1 MITQNIHNVVNFKV
15 TDIRE
20 NNSGKDSLTG
30 KDDIFYTRKIIV
42 TDKNGNEIELTMFS
56 TDKETLI
63 PATSDQL
70 GY

>member
-1 MITQNIHNVVNFKV
+1 MITQNIHNVVSFKV
-15 TDIRE
+15 TDIRDHTD
-20 NNSGKDSLTG
+20 N
-30 KDDIFYTRKIIV
+30 DDKFYTRKIIV

-56 TDKETLI
+56 NDKDTLI

>member
-15 TDIRE
+15 TDIRDHTD
-20 NNSGKDSLTG
+20 N
-30 KDDIFYTRKIIV
+30 DDKFYTRKIIV

-56 TDKETLI
+56 NDRETLI
-63 PATSDQL
+63 PSISDQL

>member
-15 TDIRE
+15 TDIRDHTD
-20 NNSGKDSLTG
+20 N
-30 KDDIFYTRKIIV
+30 DDKFYTRKIIV

-56 TDKETLI
+56 TDRETLI

>member
-15 TDIRE
+15 TDIRDHTD
-20 NNSGKDSLTG
+20 N
-30 KDDIFYTRKIIV
+30 DDKFYTRKIIV

-56 TDKETLI
+56 NDRETLI
-63 PATSDQL
+63 PSTSDQL